1 MKLHTPAPY
10 ESRMC
15 LNDLEVKGL
24 GLLGIEN
31 SQGCSMLIQRVFA
44 TRIFASL
51 MQPLLVNN
59 IIIFVT
65 GNDRKT
71 RTDIDTAI
79 AIAKHLIQYGVD
91 VNALDVFVKSPL
103 LEMLMKMRPCSSSL
117 GEEDLW
123 RKQTAL
129 SEMLIAAGAKATY
142 YMKTQDII
150 LNVAVSLENA
160 NLVKLLLKA
169 GADVNEDDR
178 YNYTPLRTCLEQMS
192 KFFFKH
198 NGTQEDFYGDCA

>member
-1 MKLHTPAPY
+1 
-10 ESRMC
+10 
-15 LNDLEVKGL
+15 
-24 GLLGIEN
+24 
-31 SQGCSMLIQRVFA
+31 MLIQSFRVFA

-51 MQPLLVNN
+51 MHPLLVNN
-59 IIIFVT
+59 IIIFVS

-91 VNALDVFVKSPL
+91 VNALDVFAKSPL
-103 LEMLMKMRPCSSSL
+103 LEMLMKMRQCSSSL
-117 GEEDLW
+117 GKEDLW

-142 YMKTQDII
+142 YMKAQDII
-150 LNVAVSLENA
+150 LNVAVSLGNA

-169 GADVNEDDR
+169 GADVNEDDH

-192 KFFFKH
+192 KFF
-198 NGTQEDFYGDCA
+198 